1 MTESV
6 RPPRQGW
13 QPLIERSIAA
23 LPVTVPLE
31 RVWGSSAE
39 RAAACAALGRLL
51 DLVLLW
57 NQRVDL
63 TAARSP
69 EELVDLYLTDALVI
83 AAHAGTAADASWMDV
98 GSGAGAPGVVLQLL
112 RPELQLSLVEP
123 RSKRVAFLRTAIG
136 QLRLGSKVVGGRSDG
151 IGAGACDLAVS
162 RATFPPDEWL
172 VEGARLA
179 RRGVWVLLAR
189 GPAPSLAGWQP
200 TVEIDYEWPLTQV
213 PRRALCF
220 TRTSPETTSSEMEP
234 QPSGRTQ
241 PPSA

>member
-23 LPVTVPLE
+23 LPQTAVPLE
-31 RVWGSSAE
+31 RVWRSSAE
-39 RAAACAALGRLL
+39 RAAGCAALGRLL

-83 AAHAGTAADASWMDV
+83 AAHARAEPNASWID
-98 GSGAGAPGVVLQLL
+98 SGAGAPGLVLQLL
-112 RPELQLSLVEP
+112 RPEWQLSLVEP

-151 IGAGACDLAVS
+151 IGAGACELAVS
-162 RATFPPDEWL
+162 RATFPPEEWL
-172 VEGARLA
+172 AEGARLA

-189 GPAPSLAGWQP
+189 GSAPTLDGWQ
-200 TVEIDYEWPLTQV
+200 TTIEVDYEWPLTRV

-220 TRTSPETTSSEMEP
+220 TPVSE
-234 QPSGRTQ
+234 R
-241 PPSA
+241 AA

>member
-1 MTESV
+1 MTESL
-6 RPPRQGW
+6 RPPQQGW

-23 LPVTVPLE
+23 LPSTVAPLE
-31 RVWGSSAE
+31 HVWRSGAE
-39 RAAACAALGRLL
+39 RSAACAALGRLL

-83 AAHAGTAADASWMDV
+83 AAHAGPAGRQTWLDV

-112 RPELQLSLVEP
+112 RPELQLTLVEP
-123 RSKRVAFLRTAIG
+123 RAKRVAFLRTAIG
-136 QLRLGSKVVGGRSDG
+136 QLRLSSKVVSGRSDS
-151 IGAGACDLAVS
+151 IAAGAADLAVS
-162 RATFPPDEWL
+162 RATFSPEQWL

-179 RRGVWVLLAR
+179 RHGVWVLLAR
-189 GPAPSLAGWQP
+189 GAAPSLTGWQSALQ
-200 TVEIDYEWPLTQV
+200 VDYEWPLTHA

-220 TRTSPETTSSEMEP
+220 TRTPSAAGAVEP

-241 PPSA
+241 PPSV

>member
-23 LPVTVPLE
+23 LPEAAAPVVH
-31 RVWGSSAE
+31 VWRSSAE
-39 RAAACAALGRLL
+39 RAASCAALARLL

-83 AAHAGTAADASWMDV
+83 ASHTGPDANASWIDV

-112 RPELQLSLVEP
+112 RPELRLTLVEP

-136 QLRLGSKVVGGRSDG
+136 QLRLGSKVVGGRSDS
-151 IGAGACDLAVS
+151 IGGGACDLAVS
-162 RATFPPDEWL
+162 RATFPPEEWL
-172 VEGARLA
+172 IEGARLA

-189 GPAPSLAGWQP
+189 GPAPSLDGWQP
-200 TVEIDYEWPLTQV
+200 ALEIDYEWPLTRV
-213 PRRALCF
+213 ARRALCF
-220 TRTSPETTSSEMEP
+220 TPASAGEA